1 MVRLKVIYKGFEIDV
16 KRDLTIGGWENIYYS
31 AYRISDGWC
40 LEESFT
46 GGYDKV
52 SDYIGNM
59 KELVDSYLENPK
71 DYDYG

>member
-1 MVRLKVIYKGFEIDV
+1 MKVTYKGFIIDV
-16 KRDLTIGGWENIYYS
+16 KRDWAIGGWENIYYS

-46 GGYDKV
+46 NSAEMVKDL
-52 SDYIGNM
+52 IEEM
-59 KELVDSYLENPK
+59 KELVDLYLENPK